1 MMEVFLMVRNYKA
14 PRSAVLMSDV
24 RHVLLTVHVL
34 LPEIVAGIAL
44 VTLLVLLPILAAML

>member
-1 MMEVFLMVRNYKA
+1 MVRNYKA

-34 LPEIVAGIAL
+34 LPEIAAGIAL
-44 VTLLVLLPILAAML
+44 VLVLLMLPIMASMF